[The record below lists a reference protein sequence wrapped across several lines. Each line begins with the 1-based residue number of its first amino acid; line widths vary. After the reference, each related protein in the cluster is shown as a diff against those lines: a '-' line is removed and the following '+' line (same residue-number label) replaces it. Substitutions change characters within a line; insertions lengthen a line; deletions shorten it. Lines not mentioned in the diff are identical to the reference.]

1 MSYPDVVGKDL
12 DDAMKL
18 LMNIKDSKVRV
29 KDTKAPRSTADKN
42 AESRTVVVK
51 QTEEDG
57 ELVLV
62 VAYF

>member
-18 LMNIKDSKVRV
+18 LMNIEGGKIRV
-29 KDTKAPRSTADKN
+29 KDTKAPRSVADKK

-51 QTEEDG
+51 QTEENG